1 MVTNSFEKADQIV
14 NLVRDFDLL
23 TRDYKIMLV
32 TFYVLAAL
40 YFIIMIWT
48 FINMKL
54 YLWDQK
60 RYKTFSVLIFYILA
74 LVIEVSRMIMY
85 VNVIIIISAEKFR
98 GHWSNV
104 YFYDSF
110 YVIAMFTKIIL
121 GFF

>member
-1 MVTNSFEKADQIV
+1 M
-14 NLVRDFDLL
+14 NLARDFNELNRDL
-23 TRDYKIMLV
+23 KIMLV
-32 TFYVLAAL
+32 TCYTWAAL
-40 YFIIMIWT
+40 YFGVMIWT
-48 FINMKL
+48 LINMKL

-85 VNVIIIISAEKFR
+85 VNLIIIISATNPKGR
-98 GHWSNV
+98 WSDF

>member
-1 MVTNSFEKADQIV
+1 MDTQMFEKADQ
-14 NLVRDFDLL
+14 LMKLARDFNELNRDL
-23 TRDYKIMLV
+23 KIMLV
-32 TFYVLAAL
+32 TCYTWAAL
-40 YFIIMIWT
+40 YLGVMIWT

-85 VNVIIIISAEKFR
+85 VNVIIIISATNPK
-98 GHWSNV
+98 GHWSDV